1 MKKNKCILIAVAF
14 FFTVFVAF
22 IGRLITNSVIQGDT
36 EVRNEAQQKV
46 VYFQHLY
53 NKNDFSTI
61 YANGT
66 DDFQKITSK
75 EDFFILMKRKKE
87 VLGDFIKSDLISS
100 NVINSNVVVL
110 SYRST
115 YTHYSLVEEFT
126 LMKKDKRD
134 KLRLGTYF
142 IDDGGKRGKVIKL

>member
-1 MKKNKCILIAVAF
+1 MKIKKYILIAVALF
-14 FFTVFVAF
+14 FAVLVAF
-22 IGRLITNSVIQGDT
+22 IGRLVTHSFIQGDA

-46 VYFQHLY
+46 VYFQTLY
-53 NKNDFSTI
+53 NKNDFSNI

-66 DDFQKITSK
+66 DDFQKITDK
-75 EDFFILMKRKKE
+75 EDFFMLMKRKKE

-126 LMKKDKRD
+126 LMRKDDRD

>member
-1 MKKNKCILIAVAF
+1 MKKNKYILIAVAF
-14 FFTVFVAF
+14 SFAVLVAF
-22 IGRLITNSVIQGDT
+22 TGRLITNSVIQGDA

-46 VYFQHLY
+46 VYFQRLY

-66 DDFQKITSK
+66 NDFQKITRR

-87 VLGDFIKSDLISS
+87 VLGDFIKSELISS

-126 LMKKDKRD
+126 LMRKDDSD

-142 IDDGGKRGKVIKL
+142 IDDGGKHGKVIKL

>member
-1 MKKNKCILIAVAF
+1 MESKKYILIAVAF
-14 FFTVFVAF
+14 FFAVLTAF
-22 IGRLITNSVIQGDT
+22 TWRVIALSVIQDDA
-36 EVRNEAQQKV
+36 EVRNEAQQNIL
-46 VYFQHLY
+46 YLQGLY

-66 DDFQKITSK
+66 DDFKNITNK
-75 EDFFILMKRKKE
+75 EDFLMLMKRKKE
-87 VLGDFIKSDLISS
+87 VLGDFIKFDLISS

-115 YTHYSLVEEFT
+115 YTHYSLIEEFT
-126 LMKKDKRD
+126 LMRKDETD

>member
-1 MKKNKCILIAVAF
+1 MKSNKYIFIAVAF
-14 FFTVFVAF
+14 FFAVLVTF
-22 IGRLITNSVIQGDT
+22 IGKLATHSFIQGDA

-46 VYFQHLY
+46 VYFQSLY
-53 NKNDFSTI
+53 NENDFSNI

-66 DDFQKITSK
+66 DDFQKIISK
-75 EDFFILMKRKKE
+75 ENFFMLMKRKKE

-126 LMKKDKRD
+126 LMRKDDRD

>member
-1 MKKNKCILIAVAF
+1 MKKNKYILIAVAF
-14 FFTVFVAF
+14 FFTVLVAF
-22 IGRLITNSVIQGDT
+22 TGRLITNSVIQGDA

-66 DDFQKITSK
+66 DDFQKITRR

-87 VLGDFIKSDLISS
+87 VLGDFIKSELISS

-126 LMKKDKRD
+126 LLRKDDSD

>member
-1 MKKNKCILIAVAF
+1 MISKKYISIAVGVFFVVLAAF
-14 FFTVFVAF
+14 TW
-22 IGRLITNSVIQGDT
+22 RLIKLSVIQDDA

-46 VYFQHLY
+46 YYYQSLY
-53 NKNDFSTI
+53 NKNDFSTL
-61 YANGT
+61 YTNGT
-66 DDFQKITSK
+66 DEFKKITSK
-75 EDFFILMKRKKE
+75 EDFFTLMKRKKE

-110 SYRST
+110 SYRSV
-115 YTHYSLVEEFT
+115 YNHYSLIEEFT
-126 LMKKDKRD
+126 LIRKDEGD

>member
-1 MKKNKCILIAVAF
+1 MESKKYILIAVAF
-14 FFTVFVAF
+14 FFAVLAAF
-22 IGRLITNSVIQGDT
+22 TWRVIALSVIQDDA
-36 EVRNEAQQKV
+36 EVRNEAQQNIL
-46 VYFQHLY
+46 YLQGLY

-66 DDFQKITSK
+66 DDFKKITNK
-75 EDFFILMKRKKE
+75 EDFLMLMKRKKE
-87 VLGDFIKSDLISS
+87 VLGDFIKFDLISS
-100 NVINSNVVVL
+100 NVIISNVVVL

-115 YTHYSLVEEFT
+115 YTHYSLIEEFT
-126 LMKKDKRD
+126 LMRKDETD

>member
-1 MKKNKCILIAVAF
+1 MQWHF
-14 FFTVFVAF
+14 FFAVLTAF
-22 IGRLITNSVIQGDT
+22 TWRVIALSVIQDDA
-36 EVRNEAQQKV
+36 EVRNEAQQNIL
-46 VYFQHLY
+46 YLQGLY

-66 DDFQKITSK
+66 DDFKNITNK
-75 EDFFILMKRKKE
+75 EDFLMLMKRKKE
-87 VLGDFIKSDLISS
+87 VLGDFIKFDLISS

-115 YTHYSLVEEFT
+115 YTHYSLIEEFT
-126 LMKKDKRD
+126 LMRKDETD

>member
-1 MKKNKCILIAVAF
+1 M
-14 FFTVFVAF
+14 
-22 IGRLITNSVIQGDT
+22 
-36 EVRNEAQQKV
+36 
-46 VYFQHLY
+46 
-53 NKNDFSTI
+53 
-61 YANGT
+61 
-66 DDFQKITSK
+66 
-75 EDFFILMKRKKE
+75 LMKRKKE

-126 LMKKDKRD
+126 LMRKDDRD

>member
-1 MKKNKCILIAVAF
+1 MKSKKYIFIVVALFFAVL
-14 FFTVFVAF
+14 VAF
-22 IGRLITNSVIQGDT
+22 IGRLVTHSFIQGDA

-46 VYFQHLY
+46 VYFQSLY
-53 NKNDFSTI
+53 NKNDFSNI
-61 YANGT
+61 YENGT

-75 EDFFILMKRKKE
+75 EDFFMLMKRKKE

-126 LMKKDKRD
+126 LIRKDDRD

>member
-1 MKKNKCILIAVAF
+1 MKKNKYILIAVAF
-14 FFTVFVAF
+14 FFAVLVAF
-22 IGRLITNSVIQGDT
+22 TGRLITNSVIQGDA

-66 DDFQKITSK
+66 DDFQKITRK

-87 VLGDFIKSDLISS
+87 VLGDFIKSELISS

-126 LMKKDKRD
+126 LMRKDDSD

-142 IDDGGKRGKVIKL
+142 IDDGGKHGKVIKL

>member
-1 MKKNKCILIAVAF
+1 MIAAALFFAVLIAC
-14 FFTVFVAF
+14 
-22 IGRLITNSVIQGDT
+22 IGRHVTHSVIQGD
-36 EVRNEAQQKV
+36 EGVRKEAQQKV
-46 VYFQHLY
+46 VYFQILY

-66 DDFQKITSK
+66 DDFQKITNK
-75 EDFFILMKRKKE
+75 EDFFMLMKRKKE
-87 VLGDFIKSDLISS
+87 ILGDFIKSNLISS

-126 LMKKDKRD
+126 FMRKDKSD

-142 IDDGGKRGKVIKL
+142 IDDGGKRGKVIKLFSRNKIL